1 MKRITGISA
10 ALVSITLASPSL
22 ADEYVIGVMQSLTGA
37 VAFAGVP
44 ATNAIKL
51 AAEEI
56 NASGFLGSHKLK
68 LLIED
73 TAFDKSR
80 AIAEVNRY
88 ARQTDALMIIGPS
101 STGEALTTG
110 PLVNNLKIPQFTYA
124 THSAITDSG
133 PYSFKGSLNSGG
145 KFADALVDYA
155 VNKAKVKKCSIVF
168 DRAADGWV
176 EQARDA
182 RTRLK
187 AANVEIVSDDS
198 IATTDT
204 DFTGLGTKLVAAN
217 PECVFVSM
225 GVEQAAGVVVQAKQ
239 AGLPN
244 SVKIF
249 AFQAE
254 ASPPWIDIGGK
265 AVEGSFVVSDVDLN
279 GVNEEGRNF
288 VAAYIKRYNIKP
300 TNFAALAYAM
310 TKVAAIAIKNAGPK
324 PDRESVRAEL
334 AKIKNVP
341 SLIGAGTFS
350 IDDKRIGEY
359 SVVMLTVKNGAFT
372 RAD

>member
-1 MKRITGISA
+1 VKHIARLST
-10 ALVSITLASPSL
+10 ALAVTLL
-22 ADEYVIGVMQSLTGA
+22 AQPAFAEELEIGVMQALTGA

-51 AAEEI
+51 ATEEI
-56 NASGFLGSHKLK
+56 NASGMLGDNKLK

-80 AIAEVNRY
+80 AIAETNRF
-88 ARQTDALMIIGPS
+88 ALQTKALLILGPS
-101 STGEALTTG
+101 STPEALTTG
-110 PLVNNLKIPQFTYA
+110 PLVNQLKIVQFTYA
-124 THSAITDSG
+124 THSAITDAG
-133 PYSFKGSLNSGG
+133 PWSFKGSLNSGG
-145 KFADALVDYA
+145 RFADALVGYA
-155 VNKAKVKKCSIVF
+155 VNNAKVKKCSIVF

-187 AANVEIVSDDS
+187 AANIDIVSDDS

-217 PECVFVSM
+217 PDCVFVSM

-244 SVKIF
+244 TVRIF

-254 ASPPWIDIGGK
+254 ASPPWLDIGGK
-265 AVEGSFVVSDVDLN
+265 AVEGSIVVSDVDLN
-279 GVNEEGRNF
+279 GVNEEGRQF
-288 VAAYIKRYNIKP
+288 VANYTKKYGIKP

-310 TKVAAIAIKNAGPK
+310 TKAAAMAIKNAGPK

-341 SLIGAGTFS
+341 SLIGSGTFS
-350 IDDKRIGEY
+350 IDDKRIGDY
-359 SVVMLTVKNGAFT
+359 SVVLLTVKNGAFAH
-372 RAD
+372 AD